1 MKIGP
6 KYKIARRLGDR
17 IFPKTQ
23 TSKFT
28 ISGTEKRVT
37 SKRGRRGNGEYGA
50 QLIEKQKARYT
61 YGVSEKQFSNYVKK
75 SRTKKGSNPASELST
90 FLESRLDNTVFRLGL
105 VKSRQAARQAV
116 SHGHIMVNGRRTRVP
131 SYSVKAGDK
140 ITVRPESRASGLF
153 RDLSEKMKEYTVP
166 AWLSYDEEKWT
177 GTVMAL
183 PQVLAGESTLNFSSI
198 LEFYSRV

>member
-37 SKRGRRGNGEYGA
+37 SRRGRRGGSEYGT

-75 SRTKKGSNPASELST
+75 ARAKKGGNPASELST

-116 SHGHIMVNGRRTRVP
+116 SHGHIMVNGRRTRIP

-140 ITVRPESRASGLF
+140 IAVRPESRASGLF
-153 RDLSEKMKEYTVP
+153 RDLSERLKEYTVP